1 MALNKKQKIAIGIVS
16 GIALIGFGILAWKKG
31 WIFKKDSITWS
42 FKDNVYTETSD
53 KSNRIGFIGSTKPPF
68 KVGDT
73 INIIQDEGA
82 VHSDYDGETSILS
95 IYQKGSDWIVQTNK
109 QWLGNTA
116 ENGGVIELVD

>member
-1 MALNKKQKIAIGIVS
+1 MALNKKQKIAIWVIS
-16 GIALIGFGILAWKKG
+16 GIAVVGFGVLAWKKG

-73 INIIQDEGA
+73 INIIQDAGA
-82 VHSDYDGETSILS
+82 VHPEYDGETTILS
-95 IYQKGSDWIVQTNK
+95 ISQKDANWIVQTDK
-109 QWLGNTA
+109 GWLGNTA